1 MTRRIMT
8 RLVAGCALLAL
19 NVAPTAAHAQA
30 GAWPERTVRIVVPYA
45 PGGTTDVA
53 ARQVAARLAESLGKS
68 FIVEN
73 KSGASGTIGTA
84 QVAKSAPDGYTFLA
98 NDTTYA
104 MLPWLFKSLPWDHGN
119 DLVPVTTLL
128 RSPVVLAVPADSRFG
143 SLRELVDAARAG
155 PGKLTYG
162 SGGVGSSTHLS
173 AEYFESVAGVALTHI
188 PYRGAGDALAGLLGG
203 QIDLLITAAPTAI
216 GQWKNGRLK
225 ILAIATPARLPALQD
240 VPTFAQA
247 GVKGYEVYNWFGLA
261 APRGTPADIVLRLQ
275 QEVARALQTTE
286 MRDKMAQQGA
296 EPGGISPVDFA
307 SMVRDETRRW
317 GDVVKRAGIKA
328 E

>member
-1 MTRRIMT
+1 
-8 RLVAGCALLAL
+8 
-19 NVAPTAAHAQA
+19 
-30 GAWPERTVRIVVPYA
+30 
-45 PGGTTDVA
+45 
-53 ARQVAARLAESLGKS
+53 
-68 FIVEN
+68 
-73 KSGASGTIGTA
+73 
-84 QVAKSAPDGYTFLA
+84 
-98 NDTTYA
+98 
-104 MLPWLFKSLPWDHGN
+104 
-119 DLVPVTTLL
+119 VTTLL

-173 AEYFESVAGVALTHI
+173 AEYFESVASVALTHI

-225 ILAIATPARLPALQD
+225 ILAIATPARVPALQD

-296 EPGGISPVDFA
+296 EPGGISPADFA